1 MRWRTSRSRSGWPR
15 WNLLERYGYDLTRAL
30 FERDEPLLERVEL
43 NRRLAGA
50 LLREAGGNAALVG
63 APGSGRRS
71 ALRALAQAVAHGD
84 APPGLEGRQ
93 VFWVDAARLVAGARY
108 RGELEERV
116 ARLGDEVAAGR
127 GRLVLVLEDAELLVH
142 GDAGTVFGGVA
153 FARLL
158 RAGGWI
164 LPLTSEQVATLA
176 QLVPDWETLVQTV
189 EMPEWD
195 EEACGKILGIRLPAL
210 REHHGLQ
217 FNSEAPRLAIR
228 LARRYLRGR
237 ALPGVALQLL
247 DHAAALARVNGEG
260 EVGRSL
266 LLEAVA
272 ARTGLPL
279 KGLDATLPG
288 GGFEDRWLGA
298 EETLASRVVGQ
309 DRAVGAVAAALRRA
323 RAGLGDPRRPLGS
336 FLFVGPTG
344 VGKTELARALA
355 EFLFGDEEALVRVD
369 MSEYMERHAVA
380 RLIGAPPGYI
390 GFELPGQLTDPV
402 LRRPFSVVLMD
413 EAEKA
418 HPDVLNLL
426 LQILED
432 GRLTDGYG
440 RTVDFRH
447 TVVVL
452 TSNAGSQE
460 ARGAGERAS
469 EVFLEFVRRLFRP
482 ELLNRLDD
490 VVMFSPLSVEDM
502 EKIVELQLWRASER
516 LDAWGVSVHLTPAA
530 RRTLARAGHDPELG
544 ARPLRRLIDREIL
557 DVLARALLSGKLSP
571 GEQIIFDGAPGRWT
585 WRRGDEADDA
595 SENALP

>member
-1 MRWRTSRSRSGWPR
+1 MS
-15 WNLLERYGYDLTRAL
+15 
-30 FERDEPLLERVEL
+30 
-43 NRRLAGA
+43 RRLAGA
-50 LLREAGGNAALVG
+50 LLREVGGNAALLG

-71 ALRALAQAVAHGD
+71 ALRALAQTVAHGG
-84 APPGLEGRQ
+84 APPGLEACQ
-93 VFWVDAARLVAGARY
+93 VFWVDAARLVVGARY

-142 GDAGTVFGGVA
+142 GDAGTVPGAVA

-158 RAGGWI
+158 RAGGWV
-164 LPLTSEQVATLA
+164 LPLTADQLATLA
-176 QLVPDWETLVQTV
+176 QLVPDWETLVRTV
-189 EMPEWD
+189 EVPEWD
-195 EEACGKILGIRLPAL
+195 EDACGKVLTVRLPAL
-210 REHHGLQ
+210 REHHGLR
-217 FNSEAPRLAIR
+217 FDPEAPRLAIR
-228 LARRYLRGR
+228 LTQRYLRGH
-237 ALPGVALQLL
+237 ALPGVALELL
-247 DHAAALARVNGEG
+247 DHAAALARVNGER

-279 KGLDATLPG
+279 KGLDATLSG
-288 GGFEDRWLGA
+288 GGLEDRWLNA
-298 EETLASRVVGQ
+298 EDTLAGRVVGQ
-309 DRAVGAVAAALRRA
+309 ERAVRAVAAALRRA

-336 FLFVGPTG
+336 FLFLGPTG

-380 RLIGAPPGYI
+380 RLIGAPPGYV

-460 ARGAGERAS
+460 ARGAGGRAP
-469 EVFLEFVRRLFRP
+469 EVFMEFVRRLFRP

-502 EKIVELQLWRASER
+502 EKIVDLQLRRASER
-516 LDAWGVSVHLTPAA
+516 LDAWGVSVHPTSAA
-530 RRTLARAGHDPELG
+530 QSALARTGHDPELG

-557 DVLARALLSGKLSP
+557 DVLARTRIAFGQARS
-571 GEQIIFDGAPGRWT
+571 R
-585 WRRGDEADDA
+585 
-595 SENALP
+595 

>member
-1 MRWRTSRSRSGWPR
+1 M
-15 WNLLERYGYDLTRAL
+15 
-30 FERDEPLLERVEL
+30 
-43 NRRLAGA
+43 
-50 LLREAGGNAALVG
+50 
-63 APGSGRRS
+63 
-71 ALRALAQAVAHGD
+71 
-84 APPGLEGRQ
+84 
-93 VFWVDAARLVAGARY
+93 
-108 RGELEERV
+108 
-116 ARLGDEVAAGR
+116 ARLGEEVAAGR

-142 GDAGTVFGGVA
+142 GDASTVPGGIA

-158 RAGGWI
+158 RAGGWV
-164 LPLTSEQVATLA
+164 LPLTAEQSATLA

-195 EEACGKILGIRLPAL
+195 EDECDKVLAVRLPTL
-210 REHHGLQ
+210 SEHHGLQ
-217 FNSEAPRLAIR
+217 FDPEAPRLAIR
-228 LARRYLRGR
+228 LAQRYLRGH
-237 ALPGVALQLL
+237 ALPGVTLALLE
-247 DHAAALARVNGEG
+247 HAAALARVNGEG

-288 GGFEDRWLGA
+288 GGPEDRWLGA

-309 DRAVGAVAAALRRA
+309 SRAVRAVAAALRRA

-344 VGKTELARALA
+344 VGKTELARVLA
-355 EFLFGDEEALVRVD
+355 EFLFGNEEALVRVD

-380 RLIGAPPGYI
+380 RLIGAPPGYV
-390 GFELPGQLTDPV
+390 GFDLPGQLTDPV

-418 HPDVLNLL
+418 HPDILNLL

-460 ARGAGERAS
+460 ARGAGEHAP
-469 EVFLEFVRRLFRP
+469 EVFLQSVRQRFRP

-490 VVMFSPLSVEDM
+490 VVMFSPLSVDDM
-502 EKIVELQLWRASER
+502 ERIVDLQLRRASER
-516 LDAWGVSVHLTPAA
+516 LDAWEVSVHLAPAA
-530 RRTLARAGHDPELG
+530 RKALAHAGHDPELG

-557 DVLARALLSGKLSP
+557 DVLARALLSGNLSP
-571 GEQIIFDGAPGRWT
+571 GERVVFDGTPGGWT
-585 WRRGDEADDA
+585 WRRGGKADDA
-595 SENALP
+595 SESALP

>member
-1 MRWRTSRSRSGWPR
+1 MF
-15 WNLLERYGYDLTRAL
+15 L
-30 FERDEPLLERVEL
+30 
-43 NRRLAGA
+43 
-50 LLREAGGNAALVG
+50 
-63 APGSGRRS
+63 
-71 ALRALAQAVAHGD
+71 
-84 APPGLEGRQ
+84 
-93 VFWVDAARLVAGARY
+93 VDAARLLVGTRY

-127 GRLVLVLEDAELLVH
+127 GRLVLVLEDAELLIH
-142 GDAGTVFGGVA
+142 GDAGSVPGGIA

-164 LPLTSEQVATLA
+164 LPLTTHQLAALGQV
-176 QLVPDWETLVQTV
+176 VPGWETLVQRV
-189 EMPEWD
+189 EVPDWD
-195 EEACGKILGIRLPAL
+195 EDTYEKVLAVQLPAL
-210 REHHGLQ
+210 IEHHGLR
-217 FNSEAPRLAIR
+217 FGLEAPQLVLK

-237 ALPGVALQLL
+237 ALPGVALELL
-247 DHAAALARVNGEG
+247 DHAAALARVNGEE

-288 GGFEDRWLGA
+288 GSLEDRWLDA
-298 EETLASRVVGQ
+298 EDALAGRVVGQ
-309 DRAVGAVAAALRRA
+309 DRAVGAIAAALRRA

-344 VGKTELARALA
+344 VGKTELARTLA
-355 EFLFGDEEALVRVD
+355 EFLFGNEEALVRVD

-380 RLIGAPPGYI
+380 RLIGAPPGYV

-402 LRRPFSVVLMD
+402 LHRPFSVVLID

-447 TVVVL
+447 TVVIL

-460 ARGAGERAS
+460 ARGAGERAP
-469 EVFLEFVRRLFRP
+469 EVFLEFVRRIFRP
-482 ELLNRLDD
+482 ELLNRMDD
-490 VVMFSPLSVEDM
+490 VVMFSTLSVEDM
-502 EKIVELQLWRASER
+502 ERIVNLQLRRASER
-516 LDAWGVSVHLTPAA
+516 LDAWGTSVHLTRAA
-530 RRTLARAGHDPELG
+530 QKALAHAGHDPELG

-557 DVLARALLSGKLSP
+557 DVLARELLSGKLAP
-571 GEQIIFDGAPGRWT
+571 GERVVFDGAPGCWT
-585 WRRGDEADDA
+585 WRYDGEADDA
-595 SENALP
+595 SEDMLP